1 MRSVRGAHCGRFDA
15 AIWGGF
21 VDAEFSVCIPIGS
34 VSWEFCRE
42 ICLFHHRRLRFL
54 LDRSHDRSAPSAR
67 RAGLAHA
74 LAGDRCTVG
83 PSALSQRPC
92 RCGTVGS
99 GFFGAQVQC
108 LAGASNAGRLC
119 VPLRIVIALLYAKQ
133 LFNQSDEGV
142 VERCAGTPRWQLFS
156 GGADDEHLSACEA
169 RTFGQAPP
177 IAVRRRSGRAA
188 DADHQGRCRSQA
200 DQTAGARLRI
210 RAPDTRGAGLSG
222 RGGGQAPCAY
232 RAGDRTHLAGWRA
245 TTPQTSC

>member
-1 MRSVRGAHCGRFDA
+1 MIDQRHPLAVRASRMPSQAIDARWGRVLSRKGRADVALPDRVFFD
-15 AIWGGF
+15 
-21 VDAEFSVCIPIGS
+21 
-34 VSWEFCRE
+34 
-42 ICLFHHRRLRFL
+42 
-54 LDRSHDRSAPSAR
+54 
-67 RAGLAHA
+67 
-74 LAGDRCTVG
+74 
-83 PSALSQRPC
+83 
-92 RCGTVGS
+92 
-99 GFFGAQVQC
+99 AQVQC

-169 RTFGQAPP
+169 RTFGQVPP

-200 DQTAGARLRI
+200 DQTAGVRLRI